1 MTMLAPHIAKWAL
14 DRQRKSND
22 NELRVGADE
31 ASPLPPTRKHKKP
44 KKHDEPKV
52 LETKGGGGYVPP
64 PQPSPMEQAQA
75 RDWEAAQEFER
86 QQRQE
91 ATARDLAAQQKAAQ
105 DAAWMSS
112 KNAAYQGALSAGTN
126 KLRGYGLESGDPYGV
141 YDQFTNRINTANQSL
156 QTGADYSGAF
166 APTIL
171 DEILG
176 GARVGQRNKYQSA
189 FNSGVSPYYAEDTF
203 GATADDAI
211 LGSILD
217 EQYNTALS
225 DLDAAKGRGQASQ
238 AVYDRALRD
247 LGTAKYTAN
256 TDLQNIG
263 RGIRQSDIDA
273 INQRRQTALDAASN
287 WDFGTVYD
295 PTAEAGR
302 VKSYAG
308 ERQAGLEG
316 ELRGAVGGKEYFDVN
331 SLIGKAAARVGNQ
344 TTPTT
349 TAGTGAL
356 YDTFQNQAQN
366 ASTRTNEGI
375 F

>member
-1 MTMLAPHIAKWAL
+1 MIAPHIAAWAL
-14 DRQRKSND
+14 RKQKKSND
-22 NELRVGADE
+22 NELRVDAGNATDIPNS
-31 ASPLPPTRKHKKP
+31 ARKLKRKKV
-44 KKHDEPKV
+44 EERV

-91 ATARDLAAQQKAAQ
+91 ATARDIAAQQKAAT

-112 KNAAYQGALSAGTN
+112 KNAAYTGALSGGTN
-126 KLRGYGLESGDPYGV
+126 RLNAMGISSGDPYGV

-156 QTGADYSGAF
+156 QTGADYSTAF
-166 APTIL
+166 NPSIL

-176 GARVGQRNKYQSA
+176 TARTGQRNKYTSA
-189 FNSGVSPYYAEDTF
+189 FNQQVSPYYAEDTF
-203 GATADDAI
+203 GATSDDAI

-217 EQYNTALS
+217 QQYSDAMA

-263 RGIRQSDIDA
+263 RGVRESDINA
-273 INQRRQTALDAASN
+273 VNQRRQAAIDAASN
-287 WDFGTVYD
+287 WDFGTTYD
-295 PTAEAGR
+295 PTGEANR
-302 VKSYAG
+302 LRSYAG
-308 ERQAGLEG
+308 ERQQGLEG

-331 SLIGKAAARVGNQ
+331 SLIGKAAARVGNA

-349 TAGTGAL
+349 TAGTSSL
-356 YDTFQNQAQN
+356 YDTFQNQAQQN
-366 ASTRTNEGI
+366 AKTNEGI

>member
-1 MTMLAPHIAKWAL
+1 MIAPHIAAWAL
-14 DRQRKSND
+14 KKQNRQQS
-22 NELRVGADE
+22 ELRVDAGDATDI
-31 ASPLPPTRKHKKP
+31 PNYGRKKRKKY
-44 KKHDEPKV
+44 DEPVV

-75 RDWEAAQEFER
+75 REWEAAQEFER
-86 QQRQE
+86 EQRRAQE
-91 ATARDLAAQQKAAQ
+91 DREREDRAKAAS
-105 DAAWMSS
+105 DAAWTSS
-112 KNAAYQGALSAGTN
+112 KGSAYNAALSAGTS
-126 KLRGYGLESGDPYGV
+126 KLRSLGLESGDQYGV
-141 YDQFTNRINTANQSL
+141 YDQFTGRLNQANAGLGMGS
-156 QTGADYSGAF
+156 DYSTAF
-166 APTIL
+166 SPTIL

-176 GARVGQRNKYQSA
+176 GARTSQRNKYTGA
-189 FNSGVSPYYAEDTF
+189 FNTAVSPYYAEDMF
-203 GATADDAI
+203 GATSDDAI
-211 LGSILD
+211 LNSILD
-217 EQYNTALS
+217 QQYNDALA

-263 RGIRQSDIDA
+263 RGIRESDITD
-273 INQRRQTALDAASN
+273 INRRRQSSLDAAGA
-287 WDFGTVYD
+287 WDFGTTYD
-295 PTAEAGR
+295 PAAEAGR
-302 VKSYAG
+302 VRGYAG

-316 ELRGAVGGKEYFDVN
+316 ELRGAVGGKEYFDIN

-349 TAGTGAL
+349 TGSGSSAL
-356 YDTFQNQAQN
+356 YDTFQNQAN

>member
-1 MTMLAPHIAKWAL
+1 MIAPHIAAWAL
-14 DRQRKSND
+14 HKSKQNKSND
-22 NELRVGADE
+22 NELRVDAGDATDI
-31 ASPLPPTRKHKKP
+31 PNKVRKPRKK
-44 KKHDEPKV
+44 KYERV

-91 ATARDLAAQQKAAQ
+91 ATARDIAAQQKAAA

-112 KNAAYQGALSAGTN
+112 KNAAYTGALSGGTN
-126 KLRGYGLESGDPYGV
+126 KLRGLGIESGDPYGV

-156 QTGADYSGAF
+156 QTGADFSGAF

-176 GARVGQRNKYQSA
+176 SARTGQRNKYRTS
-189 FNSGVSPYYAEDTF
+189 FNEQVSPYYAEDTF
-203 GATADDAI
+203 GATSDDAI
-211 LGSILD
+211 LNSILD
-217 EQYNTALS
+217 QQYADAMS
-225 DLDAAKGRGQASQ
+225 GLDAAKGRGQASQ
-238 AVYDRALRD
+238 AVYDRALKD
-247 LGTAKYTAN
+247 LGTARYTAN

-263 RGIRQSDIDA
+263 RGVRQSDIDA
-273 INQRRQTALDAASN
+273 INQRRQSALDSAAN
-287 WDFGTVYD
+287 WDFGTTYD
-295 PTAEAGR
+295 PMQEANR
-302 VKSYAG
+302 VRGYAG

-316 ELRGAVGGKEYFDVN
+316 ELRGAVGGKEYFDIN
-331 SLIGKAAARVGNQ
+331 SLIGKAAARVGNA

-349 TAGTGAL
+349 TGGTGAL
-356 YDTFQNQAQN
+356 YDTFQNQAAADAAN
-366 ASTRTNEGI
+366 KTNEGI